1 MRQNGPKYQHFSQI
15 CWKMT
20 PYAAEKIHYN
30 LNYAA
35 VTPSINSKLTSIL
48 KTVNTLSEN
57 VHLLKV
63 VTTTM
68 WYSPAQQ

>member
-1 MRQNGPKYQHFSQI
+1 
-15 CWKMT
+15 MT

-35 VTPSINSKLTSIL
+35 VTPSINSKLTSIF

-57 VHLLKV
+57 VYLLKV